1 MKVENGILKR
11 YVDEKKHFHFKTKS
25 YMFDEHLLSQFK
37 EWKELQIITKF
48 GKVYSITKDDFDKY
62 SVLNVD
68 YSKKQIAIN
77 LKFLKVI
84 KQNETIKMVAV
95 FNETHEK
102 IKENA
107 RISNLTITDY
117 LANKFAI

>member
-11 YVDEKKHFHFKTKS
+11 YVDEKRHFHFKTKS

-37 EWKELQIITKF
+37 EWNELQIITKF

-62 SVLNVD
+62 SVLNTD
-68 YSKKQIAIN
+68 YGKKQIAIN
-77 LKFLKVI
+77 LKSLKVI

-95 FNETHEK
+95 FKETHEK

-117 LANKFAI
+117 LASKFAI